1 MPGMTTPASPRP
13 TLTVSG
19 QRELVAQALTYPF
32 DNILDI
38 GTGSGIAALAFHAA
52 GKQVTATGFDL
63 RAYRTDP
70 LPTGITLHE
79 DVDVCQMACFDD
91 ASFDA
96 VWCAHVLEH
105 TLNPGGALAEI
116 RRVLRPGGYLF
127 LSLPPYKHAVVG
139 GHLTPG
145 WNVGILM
152 QVLVHAGF
160 DVRDGAFVRHLNNIV
175 AFVRRGEPPPTA
187 LRRRNGDI
195 EAMASLLPSSIHAV
209 QGFDGDLSEVNWRWC
224 VPVRISV
231 RTRLRRWLARRLRRF
246 L

>member
-1 MPGMTTPASPRP
+1 MTSLASPRP

-19 QRELVAQALTYPF
+19 QKELVAQALTYPF
-32 DNILDI
+32 ESILDI
-38 GTGSGIAALAFHAA
+38 GTGSGTAALAFHAA

-63 RAYRTDP
+63 RAYRADP
-70 LPTGITLHE
+70 MPAGITLLE
-79 DVDVCQMACFDD
+79 DVDVCQMTCFGD

-105 TLNPGGALAEI
+105 TLNPGAALAEI
-116 RRVLRPGGYLF
+116 RRVLRPGGHLF
-127 LSLPPYKHAVVG
+127 LSLPPYKHEVVG

-160 DVRDGAFVRHLNNIV
+160 NVRDGSFVRRLNNIV
-175 AFVRRGEPPPTA
+175 AFVRRGEPPPDT

-195 EAMASLLPSSIHAV
+195 EAMADLLPPSINAV
-209 QGFDGDLSEVNWRWC
+209 QGFNGDLDAVNWRWRA
-224 VPVRISV
+224 PVRNSPRMII
-231 RTRLRRWLARRLRRF
+231 RRWLAKRLRR
-246 L
+246 LL

>member
-1 MPGMTTPASPRP
+1 MTPPAPPRP

-19 QRELVAQALTYPF
+19 QRELLDQALTYPF
-32 DNILDI
+32 ERVLDI
-38 GTGSGIAALAFHAA
+38 GTGAGGAALAFHAA

-63 RAYRTDP
+63 QAYRAEP
-70 LPTGITLHE
+70 LPAGITVHE
-79 DVDVCQMACFDD
+79 DVDVCGMTCFED

-127 LSLPPYKHAVVG
+127 LSLPPFKHAVVG

-145 WNVGILM
+145 WNIGILM

-160 DVRDGAFVRHLNNIV
+160 DVRNGAFVRRLNNIA
-175 AFVRRGEPPPTA
+175 AFVQRGEPPPGGL

-195 EAMASLLPSSIHAV
+195 EAMADLLPTSINAV
-209 QGFDGDLSEVNWRWC
+209 QGFDGDLDAVNWRWR
-224 VPVRISV
+224 VPVRNSARMIM
-231 RTRLRRWLARRLRRF
+231 RRWLAKRLRR
-246 L
+246 LL

>member
-1 MPGMTTPASPRP
+1 MTTPISPRP

-19 QRELVAQALTYPF
+19 QGALIDQALTYPF
-32 DNILDI
+32 DSVLDI
-38 GTGSGIAALAFHAA
+38 GTGSGAAALAFHAA

-63 RAYRTDP
+63 HAYRTDP
-70 LPTGITLHE
+70 MPADIALHE
-79 DVDVCQMACFDD
+79 DVDVCRMDRFAD

-127 LSLPPYKHAVVG
+127 LSLPPFKHAVVG

-145 WNVGILM
+145 WNIGILM

-160 DVRDGAFVRHLNNIV
+160 DVRDGAFVRHLNNIA
-175 AFVRRGEPPPTA
+175 AFVRRGDPPPDT

-195 EAMASLLPSSIHAV
+195 EAMADLLPPSIRAV
-209 QGFDGDLSEVNWRWC
+209 QGFDGDLSAVNWRWR
-224 VPVRISV
+224 VPVRIGF
-231 RTRLRRWLARRLRRF
+231 RARLRRWLARRLRGLLRP
-246 L
+246 